1 MPLRSDRS
9 QLLKLAR
16 TGAETRLAE
25 LRQEIEFIYR
35 SFPDLRR
42 RGRAAATPAA
52 ATRLGRSRRRRPGAR
67 GWTVAQRKA
76 AADRMKKYW
85 AVRKAGKK

>member
-16 TGAETRLAE
+16 AGAETRLAE
-25 LRQEIEFIYR
+25 LRQEIQFIYR
-35 SFPDLRR
+35 SFPDMRR
-42 RGRAAATPAA
+42 SGRAAASPAA
-52 ATRLGRSRRRRPGAR
+52 AARVGRSRRRRPGAR
-67 GWTVAQRKA
+67 GWSVAQRKA

-85 AVRKAGKK
+85 AARKAGKK

>member
-16 TGAETRLAE
+16 AGAETRLTE
-25 LRQEIEFIYR
+25 LRQEIAFIYR

-42 RGRAAATPAA
+42 GGRASASPTSAP
-52 ATRLGRSRRRRPGAR
+52 RLGRSRRRRPGAR
-67 GWTVAQRKA
+67 GWSVAQRRA

-85 AVRKAGKK
+85 AAKKAGKK